1 MKRPIGVFVLAAAL
15 LAVAC
20 KKEETG
26 RPVAG
31 LFALKGSGQVRR
43 GEAWRRSARP
53 GMTLTDDARLALA
66 DNSRAVLEGLN
77 GMLVVLGEGEHAMS
91 RVKALSVKPA
101 EKRSVYRV
109 TDKAE
114 RREVGPLLTTAR
126 YEPVESGKGLPT
138 QDNDTAK
145 GMAYFFTPGGTGAQG
160 SERPAHA
167 APPPPWVLDKRY
179 VHALRRPLAEG
190 DGKRKLVVAKGDVV
204 VEFQD
209 RATAFATELTLPL
222 DLSDVARVVVL
233 DGTAKLELPGGQLE
247 LDDGEEAELH

>member
-1 MKRPIGVFVLAAAL
+1 MLAAAL
-15 LAVAC
+15 LAISC
-20 KKEETG
+20 KKEMTG

-31 LFALKGSGQVRR
+31 LFALKGSGQVHR
-43 GEAWRRSARP
+43 GEAWRRTAKP
-53 GMTLTDDARLALA
+53 GMTLTDEVTVALS

-77 GMLVVLGEGEHAMS
+77 GMLVLLDEGNHALGGIKE
-91 RVKALSVKPA
+91 LSVKPI
-101 EKRSVYRV
+101 EKRRVFLV

-126 YEPVESGKGLPT
+126 YEPIQSGQGLPQ

-145 GMAYFFTPGGTGAQG
+145 GMAYFFTPGGTGGQG
-160 SERPAHA
+160 NERPGHA

-190 DGKRKLVVAKGDVV
+190 DGRRKLVVAKGDVV

-209 RATAFATELTLPL
+209 RATAFVSELSLPL
-222 DLSDVARVVVL
+222 DLSEVARVVVL
-233 DGTAKLELPGGQLE
+233 DGTAKLELPGGELE
-247 LDDGEEAELH
+247 LDDGEEAELR